1 MLPLFDLDSP
11 QLSTPAS
18 VVPTGAAELP
28 PVEPMGA
35 DALQLLTGLRDYQH
49 ETLNAIRG
57 ALLDRGVW
65 SQIVVLPTGSGKT
78 VVFSHVPQALTAWLE
93 QFAPTQRKTLI
104 LAHREEL
111 LEQAAEKFQ
120 HYNRSLRVDIEQG
133 NRRAAPMADVVV
145 ASVPSLAAAGG
156 RRLERLDPN
165 DFRIVI
171 VDEAHHSPADSYQRV
186 LGHFGLIPPREL
198 AAHPTPES
206 AACARE
212 RIRQWWRTSWPNR
225 LLLGVTATPNRG
237 DAVGLEW
244 TFREM
249 VYEKSLRWMI
259 ERGYLSP
266 LTAYLIESGV
276 SLESVRRVAGDFNIG
291 QLAQTVNTPA
301 RNALAV
307 SQWIEHAHG
316 RRTIAFC
323 VDVKHAED
331 LAAAFRARGIAAD
344 SVSGSDDDRDERVT
358 SFRRGDL
365 DVITNCNLL
374 TEGFDA
380 PDVSCVLMCR
390 PTQSHALYMQMVGRG
405 TRLAPGK
412 TDCLVLDVVD
422 VASRHPLVTAG
433 DLFGLPRKFNARGAD
448 LRQQAETVDRLRE
461 QYPDAQLVE
470 GLNPDTLEASVRQL
484 DLWNVRES
492 EIVEKFCKLRWVEAG
507 PDRYH
512 LALPERQENGGLSS
526 GDTGQQRIEI
536 RQAMLD
542 GWTIFVTGANE
553 NLGTV
558 DELAAAFARAER
570 WVESSRPDA
579 WQMKQR
585 DAAWRDKPASEKQ
598 IRLLTKCKAPITP
611 GMTRGQASDM
621 LDRFFGHK
629 RQGGQR
635 R

>member
-1 MLPLFDLDSP
+1 MLPLFDVDERP
-11 QLSTPAS
+11 HATPAS
-18 VVPTGAAELP
+18 VVPAAPPRDELI
-28 PVEPMGA
+28 GA
-35 DALQLLTGLRDYQH
+35 DALQILTGLRDYQH
-49 ETLNAIRG
+49 ETLNAVRG

-65 SQIVVLPTGSGKT
+65 SQIVVLPTGAGKT

-93 QFAPTQRKTLI
+93 QFTPRQRKTLI

-111 LEQAAEKFQ
+111 LDQAAEKFQ
-120 HYNRSLRVDIEQG
+120 HYNPSLRVDIEQG
-133 NRRAAPMADVVV
+133 NRRASPMADVVV
-145 ASVPSLAAAGG
+145 ASVPSLAATGG
-156 RRLERLDPN
+156 RRLQRLDPN

-171 VDEAHHSPADSYQRV
+171 VDEAHHAPADSYQTV
-186 LGHFGLIPPREL
+186 LDHFGLVPPREL
-198 AAHPTPES
+198 SAHPTPEQ
-206 AACARE
+206 AAYARA
-212 RIRQWWRTSWPNR
+212 RIREWWRSSWPNR

-244 TFREM
+244 TFREL
-249 VYEKSLRWMI
+249 VYERSLRWMI

-307 SQWIEHAHG
+307 DQWIQHAPG

-331 LAAAFRARGIAAD
+331 LAAMFRSRGVAAD
-344 SVSGSDDDRDERVT
+344 SVAGSDDDRDDRVA

-365 DVITNCNLL
+365 EVITNCNLL

-380 PDVSCVLMCR
+380 PDVSCILMCR
-390 PTQSHALYMQMVGRG
+390 PTQSQALYMQMVGRG

-412 TDCLVLDVVD
+412 ADCLVLDVVD

-470 GLNPDTLEASVRQL
+470 GLTPETLEASVRQL

-492 EIVEKFCKLRWVEAG
+492 EIVEKFCKLRWVEAA

-512 LALPERQENGGLSS
+512 LALPERGQNGGLTS

-536 RQAMLD
+536 RQSMLG
-542 GWTIFVTGANE
+542 GWTIVVTGTNE

-579 WQMKQR
+579 WKMKQR
-585 DAAWRDKPASEKQ
+585 DAEWRDKPASEKQ
-598 IRLLTKCKAPITP
+598 LRLLQKCKAPITP
-611 GMTRGQASDM
+611 GLTRGQASDM
-621 LDRFFGHK
+621 LDRFFG
-629 RQGGQR
+629 RNRGGQR